1 MVNYTVSTAALL
13 AITCLSATSI
23 NAEGRQTTSTVRTA
37 VDEVEQQRL
46 RKLYGVAASTHFVTD
61 VETKCEEVLSGNP
74 KVCVKVCVEVTSIK
88 SGVSV
93 VEETSKV
100 SESKCEVSTV
110 STASDWEGD
119 GYAKVEVKNDSWKC
133 EETVSSAQNSSP
145 TSMICPYNDVHL
157 SHFFGFFSCRDHG
170 VPRRSE

>member
-61 VETKCEEVLSGNP
+61 VETTCQENISGNP
-74 KVCVKVCVEVTSIK
+74 KACVKVCHEVTSIT
-88 SGVSV
+88 SGGSLIDK
-93 VEETSKV
+93 TTKV

-133 EETVSSAQNSSP
+133 EETVSSA
-145 TSMICPYNDVHL
+145 
-157 SHFFGFFSCRDHG
+157 
-170 VPRRSE
+170 